1 MAALDA
7 LVEEQEE
14 DRMDAIAARGR
25 LDFFTRRHADGY
37 AGGDA
42 VLEEAFIDERDVF

>member
-7 LVEEQEE
+7 LVDKQEE

-25 LDFFTRRHADGY
+25 LDYFTRRHADGH
-37 AGGDA
+37 AGGDG
-42 VLEEAFIDERDVF
+42 VLEEVPMDDDF